1 MHSVNRKDLFGGG
14 VMLLLGIGTV
24 AQSLQYRIGSL
35 RQMGPG
41 YFPLALGVILAAIG
55 LLIMAAS
62 LRTASIVPA
71 MKLPAEWRGWFCI
84 CAGIVAFA
92 VLGRYGGLLPATFAC
107 VFIAALGDR
116 KNSLLAALVLSAA
129 MTVVCLI
136 VFWWLLKVQLP
147 LVRWA

>member
-1 MHSVNRKDLFGGG
+1 MHVNRKDLIGGG
-14 VMLLLGIGTV
+14 LMLLLGIGAV
-24 AQSLQYRIGSL
+24 AQSLQYQIGSL

-41 YFPLALGVILAAIG
+41 YVPLALGVILAVAG
-55 LLIMAAS
+55 LLIMTVS
-62 LRTASIVPA
+62 LRTTFVAPA
-71 MKLPAEWRGWFCI
+71 TKLPPEWRGWFCV
-84 CAGIVAFA
+84 CASLVVFA

-116 KNSLLAALVLSAA
+116 KNSLLAGLVLSVT